1 VAHVGAGGEVSA
13 VESDVAVVV
22 GEAEGGE
29 GEGEKGLAVE
39 QQESRTSPRPRK
51 SRVHGGQLG
60 RKVCTPRAV
69 YASVAAEDQQKMKR
83 DRQHSKPVLW
93 DQGLQFCWRV
103 LKELKGIAEWLRQV
117 GSAGSMHSHSS
128 SPC

>member
-39 QQESRTSPRPRK
+39 QQ
-51 SRVHGGQLG
+51 
-60 RKVCTPRAV
+60 
-69 YASVAAEDQQKMKR
+69 AEDQQKMKR